1 MKYKDLTI
9 GVALAATTLLAL
21 SATSG
26 FAEPAGFPSHVL
38 NGIDALQKL
47 PAEGFHVVESQ
58 GRTLLVSTNGHYVVL
73 GGRILDLWNQV
84 EIRRVA
90 DVPKAQRIPLN
101 RLRLDLD
108 ELGGVTVGQGARVV
122 VFLDPLSKET
132 PKLLEDIRAL
142 RASYQF
148 RLVFMP
154 AKADRR
160 RASQA
165 LACSPTDARR
175 FIHTGETPMSI
186 PGDPGCG
193 KERLQ
198 KTLVTASLLG
208 IKIVPFTIAP
218 NGATRPGHSTNYRG
232 FLEENRHSNP

>member
-1 MKYKDLTI
+1 MNYKRLTPL
-9 GVALAATTLLAL
+9 VTLAITTLLAL
-21 SATSG
+21 AAIPA

-90 DVPKAQRIPLN
+90 DVPKTQRIPLN

-108 ELGGVTVGQGARVV
+108 DLGGVTIGDGPQVV

-132 PKLLEDIRAL
+132 PRLLEEIRAL
-142 RASYQF
+142 QSAYQF

-154 AKADRR
+154 ARADRR
-160 RASQA
+160 RTSQA
-165 LACSPTDARR
+165 RACSPADARR
-175 FIHTGETPMSI
+175 FIHTGETPKSI

-193 KERLQ
+193 KAPLQ

-208 IKIVPFTIAP
+208 IKSVPFTIAP
-218 NGATRPGHSTNYRG
+218 NGATIQGHSANYRG
-232 FLEENRHSNP
+232 FLEENRHSIP